1 MDNRRGS
8 RCPRFE
14 VVGRDLQA
22 DVSIVK
28 VGLTEQTPGGRE
40 GEEGIT
46 QADNWEEPV
55 RGKQPGGQHGWG
67 SVVGLWPWR
76 VIGD

>member
-40 GEEGIT
+40 R
-46 QADNWEEPV
+46 
-55 RGKQPGGQHGWG
+55 RGLTKQISGKSLSGASSQEASMTGTAWSGCGHGG
-67 SVVGLWPWR
+67 S
-76 VIGD
+76 